1 MLPITRFGEF
11 FRSMWLCY
19 SSNTHM
25 PNKIRLTP
33 HICTGID
40 GEVCTGEVRLAFHH
54 VYARF
59 DERAEPYQERLALQR
74 VR

>member
-1 MLPITRFGEF
+1 
-11 FRSMWLCY
+11 
-19 SSNTHM
+19 M